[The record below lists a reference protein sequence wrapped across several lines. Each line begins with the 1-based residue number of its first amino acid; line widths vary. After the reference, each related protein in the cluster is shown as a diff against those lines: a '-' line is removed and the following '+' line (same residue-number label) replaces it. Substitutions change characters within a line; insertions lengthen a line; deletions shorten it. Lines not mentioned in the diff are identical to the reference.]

1 MKRPPRYPK
10 EQIFGR
16 GLGIDVLWIGALM
29 GAVSL
34 GVGLWAFNFNHEFA
48 WQTMVFT
55 TLTIAQMGNA
65 LASRSESQTLLE
77 AGVFRNKMMLGAV
90 LLTFVLQL
98 GVVYLPFL
106 QDIFGTQSL
115 TMLELG
121 ISFGASLLVMLVI
134 DTVKVIRRKINKT
147 K

>member
-1 MKRPPRYPK
+1 
-10 EQIFGR
+10 
-16 GLGIDVLWIGALM
+16 
-29 GAVSL
+29 
-34 GVGLWAFNFNHEFA
+34 
-48 WQTMVFT
+48 
-55 TLTIAQMGNA
+55 
-65 LASRSESQTLLE
+65 
-77 AGVFRNKMMLGAV
+77 MLGAV

-106 QDIFGTQSL
+106 QDIFSTQSL

>member
-1 MKRPPRYPK
+1 
-10 EQIFGR
+10 
-16 GLGIDVLWIGALM
+16 
-29 GAVSL
+29 
-34 GVGLWAFNFNHEFA
+34 
-48 WQTMVFT
+48 MVFT

-106 QDIFGTQSL
+106 QDIFSTQSL